1 MVKMATTIALVLKG
15 NEKRKQSCKMVG
27 GEKKRTGHA
36 RERLFTEAFGDS
48 TDCVT
53 YKAEADCRLS
63 LNNPATKELL
73 DSLVATI
80 GIDRSNTNSLF
91 ASIKSGNNLQFTLG
105 NIPEITGA
113 MDKIAAMKSPALW
126 KKYLQK
132 SESANPAGLLV
143 YYIATP
149 KPSWTFFKMDSV
161 IDFIV
166 EKSIW
171 RLLDTG
177 RLKGDFADSSKKGS
191 SQYLTY
197 EYRTT
202 HKSYFLG
209 ANGGKGLPF
218 MELLKVN
225 IPYHVPNLGT

>member
-1 MVKMATTIALVLKG
+1 MMSSVVSQVLKG

-27 GEKKRTGHA
+27 GEKKLTGHA
-36 RERLFTEAFGDS
+36 RERMFTESFGDV

-53 YKAEADCRLS
+53 YKAEADCRMSLTNTRTRDLIDTLS
-63 LNNPATKELL
+63 KTLNL
-73 DSLVATI
+73 DMSDPTYLY
-80 GIDRSNTNSLF
+80 

-105 NIPEITGA
+105 NIPEITDAHDKLNA
-113 MDKIAAMKSPALW
+113 MSEPSLW

-132 SESANPAGLLV
+132 SESNNPAGLLV
-143 YYIATP
+143 YYTP
-149 KPSWTFFKMDSV
+149 TSWCFFKMDSV

-166 EKSIW
+166 SKGKW

-177 RLKGDFADSSKKGS
+177 RLKGDFDDSSKKGS

-197 EYRTT
+197 EYRST

-209 ANGGKGLPF
+209 ANGGKGLAF
-218 MELLKVN
+218 INLLKAN
-225 IPYHVPNLGT
+225 IPYYTFN

>member
-1 MVKMATTIALVLKG
+1 MVKMAATITQELKG
-15 NEKRKQSCKMVG
+15 NEKRKQSCKLVG

-36 RERLFTEAFGDS
+36 RERLFTDAFGDAA
-48 TDCVT
+48 DCVT
-53 YKAEADCRLS
+53 YKAEADCRIS
-63 LNNPATKELL
+63 VTNPATATLL
-73 DSLVATI
+73 ESLSKTLNLDLN
-80 GIDRSNTNSLF
+80 DRTSLY

-113 MDKIAAMKSPALW
+113 TDKIAAMSSPALW

-143 YYIATP
+143 YYIASP
-149 KPSWTFFKMDSV
+149 KPSWTFFKMDTA

-166 EKSIW
+166 KKCVW

-177 RLKGDFADSSKKGS
+177 RLKGDFIDSSKKGV

-197 EYRTT
+197 EYRNT

-209 ANGGKGLPF
+209 ANGGKGLAF
-218 MELLKVN
+218 MNLLKAN
-225 IPYHVPNLGT
+225 IPYYVHT

>member
-1 MVKMATTIALVLKG
+1 MLSSVVNQVLKG

-27 GEKKRTGHA
+27 GEKKLTGHA
-36 RERLFTEAFGDS
+36 RERMFTEIFGDV

-53 YKAEADCRLS
+53 YKAEADCRMSLTNTRTRDLIDTLS
-63 LNNPATKELL
+63 KTLNL
-73 DSLVATI
+73 DMSDPTYLY
-80 GIDRSNTNSLF
+80 

-105 NIPEITGA
+105 NIPEITDAHDKVNA
-113 MDKIAAMKSPALW
+113 MSEPSLW

-132 SESANPAGLLV
+132 SESNNPAGLLV
-143 YYIATP
+143 YYTP
-149 KPSWTFFKMDSV
+149 TSWCFFKMDSV

-166 EKSIW
+166 SKGKW

-177 RLKGDFADSSKKGS
+177 RLKGDFDDSSKKGS

-197 EYRTT
+197 EYRST

-209 ANGGKGLPF
+209 ANGGKGLAF
-218 MELLKVN
+218 INLLKANV
-225 IPYHVPNLGT
+225 PYYNFK